1 MDRLSYWAYRL
12 ISATAG
18 WLPLPLLCRLGMAG
32 GWCAY
37 YLLPGYRRLALRNLA
52 VAFSGEH
59 ESAPLTPREL
69 SALARQH
76 FTTLGANLLG
86 SIGVAR
92 LPAEEV
98 KKVATIEGHEIPLE
112 LIEQKRGF
120 VFVIAHL
127 GNWELLSQL
136 TPLLYEVP
144 TGSVYQQLGNPYI
157 DADVRASRARLG
169 LHLFERKE
177 GFQAAIKMLREGGG
191 VGVLADQHAGD
202 AGVWVPFFGRLASTT
217 SLPAMMALRA
227 NAALLPITI
236 QTVRPGHWR
245 WVIGEPI
252 EVNSRDPSEATAII
266 NLNIEKRIREAPA
279 DWFWVHNRWKTPK
292 PKFLL
297 ASYKRGIVEPLDARP
312 LQPFK
317 ILIRSTNWLGDAVMS
332 VPAVR
337 AIKAGRPD
345 AHVTILA
352 PAKLVQ
358 IWQAVPEVDE
368 VIAIERRDS
377 VFSVARR
384 IRGKFDAAI
393 LFPNS
398 LRSALEAWLAGI
410 PRRVGYPGHR
420 RAWLL
425 NQPLLEK
432 KKKKVTTEPP
442 RHQVGH
448 YLKLAE
454 FVGAEIE
461 GWSLAESRREIVP
474 SVPRIA
480 VCPGAEYGPAKR
492 WPAERFAKV
501 IQQVSAGRTCEWCLV
516 GVEKDAP
523 IATEIARACG
533 VEVRNLTGKTS
544 LAELIA
550 LLRGC
555 TLLLTNDT
563 GTMHLAA
570 LLGVPVLAIFG
581 STEPALTG
589 PLGEGHRVLRHH
601 VDCSPC
607 FLRECP
613 LDFRCMKAIEPAE
626 VVAAVEGMLGSERGV
641 NGKSV

>member
-1 MDRLSYWAYRL
+1 MDWLSYWGYRL
-12 ISATAG
+12 VSAAAG
-18 WLPLPLLCRLGMAG
+18 LLPLPLLCRIGMLCG
-32 GWCAY
+32 GCAY

-52 VAFSGEH
+52 IAFSGPH
-59 ESAPLTPREL
+59 EASPLTPCEL
-69 SALARQH
+69 RALARKH
-76 FTTLGANLLG
+76 FATLGNNLLG

-92 LPAEEV
+92 LSADEV
-98 KKVATIEGHEIPLE
+98 RKVATIEGHEIPLE

-202 AGVWVPFFGRLASTT
+202 AGVWAPFFGRLASTT

-236 QTVRPGHWR
+236 QTERPGHWR
-245 WVIGEPI
+245 WIIGEPI
-252 EVNSRDPSEATAII
+252 EVNSRDPNEATAII

-297 ASYKRGIVEPLDARP
+297 ASYKRGIVEPLDGRP
-312 LQPFK
+312 LQPFR

-345 AHVTILA
+345 ARITILA
-352 PAKLVQ
+352 PAKLAQ

-368 VIAIERRDS
+368 VIAIEKRDG
-377 VFSVARR
+377 VFRVARR
-384 IRGKFDAAI
+384 IRDKFDVAI

-398 LRSALEAWLAGI
+398 VRSALEAWLAGI

-432 KKKKVTTEPP
+432 KKKKAVASEPP
-442 RHQVGH
+442 PHQVEH
-448 YLKLAE
+448 YLRLAE
-454 FVGAEIE
+454 FVGAGID
-461 GWSLAESRREIVP
+461 GWSLAPPRPAITP
-474 SVPRIA
+474 PVPRIA
-480 VCPGAEYGPAKR
+480 VCPGAEYGAAKR

-501 IQQVSAGRTCEWCLV
+501 IQQISAGRTCEWCLV

-523 IATEIARACG
+523 IADEIVRASG
-533 VEVRNLTGKTS
+533 VQVRNLAGKTT

-550 LLRGC
+550 LLRTC

-570 LLGVPVLAIFG
+570 LLGVPVVAIFG

-589 PLGEGHRVLRHH
+589 PLGDGHRVLRHH
-601 VDCSPC
+601 VECSPC
-607 FLRECP
+607 FLRDCP
-613 LDFRCMKAIEPAE
+613 IDFRCMKAIEPAE
-626 VVAAVEGMLGSERGV
+626 VVAAIEGMLEEHAV
-641 NGKSV
+641 

>member
-12 ISATAG
+12 ISAAAG
-18 WLPLPLLCRLGMAG
+18 LLPLPLLCRLGMVC
-32 GWCAY
+32 GWGAY

-52 VAFSGEH
+52 IAFSGPH
-59 ESAPLTPREL
+59 ESAPLTRREL
-69 SALARQH
+69 RALARKH
-76 FTTLGANLLG
+76 FATLGANLLG

-92 LPAEEV
+92 LSADDV
-98 KKVATIEGHEIPLE
+98 RKVATIDGHEIPLE

-144 TGSVYQQLGNPYI
+144 TGTVYQRLGNPYM
-157 DADVRASRARLG
+157 DADVRAARARLG

-202 AGVWVPFFGRLASTT
+202 AGVWAPFFGRLASTT

-236 QTVRPGHWR
+236 QTVRPGQWR
-245 WVIGEPI
+245 WIIGESI
-252 EVNSRDPSEATAII
+252 EVNSRDPNEATAII
-266 NLNIEKRIREAPA
+266 NLNIEKRIRDAPA

-297 ASYKRGIVEPLDARP
+297 ASYKRGIVEPLDGRP
-312 LQPFK
+312 LQPFR

-345 AHVTILA
+345 THVTILA
-352 PAKLVQ
+352 PAKLAQ

-368 VIAIERRDS
+368 VIAIEKRDG
-377 VFSVARR
+377 VFGVARR
-384 IRGKFDAAI
+384 ICGKFDVAI

-398 LRSALEAWLAGI
+398 VRSALEAWLAGI

-425 NQPLLEK
+425 NQPFREK
-432 KKKKVTTEPP
+432 KKKSVASEPP
-442 RHQVGH
+442 RHQVEH
-448 YLKLAE
+448 YLRLAE
-454 FVGAEIE
+454 FVGAEID
-461 GWSLAESRREIVP
+461 GWSLAEPRPPATEAVA
-474 SVPRIA
+474 RIA

-501 IQQVSAGRTCEWCLV
+501 IQQVSAGRACEWCLV

-523 IATEIARACG
+523 IAEEIARASG
-533 VEVRNLTGKTS
+533 VSVRNLAGKTS
-544 LAELIA
+544 LAELMT
-550 LLRGC
+550 LLRTC

-570 LLGVPVLAIFG
+570 LLGVPVVAIFG

-613 LDFRCMKAIEPAE
+613 IDFRCMKAIEPPE
-626 VVAAVEGMLGSERGV
+626 VVAAIEGMLESSR
-641 NGKSV
+641 SPA

>member
-12 ISATAG
+12 ISAAAG
-18 WLPLPLLCRLGMAG
+18 LLPLPLLCRVGMLC
-32 GWCAY
+32 GWGAY
-37 YLLPGYRRLALRNLA
+37 YLLPGYR
-52 VAFSGEH
+52 H
-59 ESAPLTPREL
+59 EAAPLPPREL
-69 SALARQH
+69 RALARKH
-76 FTTLGANLLG
+76 FATLGNNLLG

-92 LPAEEV
+92 LSADEV
-98 KKVATIEGHEIPLE
+98 RKVATIEGHEIPLE

-144 TGSVYQQLGNPYI
+144 TGTVYQRLGNRYM
-157 DADVRASRARLG
+157 DADVRAARARLG

-202 AGVWVPFFGRLASTT
+202 AGVWAPFFGRLASTS
-217 SLPAMMALRA
+217 SLAAMMALRA

-252 EVNSRDPSEATAII
+252 EVNSRDPNEATAII

-297 ASYKRGIVEPLDARP
+297 ASYKRGIVEPLDGRP
-312 LQPFK
+312 LQPFR

-352 PAKLVQ
+352 PAKLAH

-368 VIAIERRDS
+368 VIAIEQRDG
-377 VFSVARR
+377 VFGVARR
-384 IRGKFDAAI
+384 IRGKFDVAI

-398 LRSALEAWLAGI
+398 VRSALEAWLAGI

-425 NQPLLEK
+425 NQPLRDK
-432 KKKKVTTEPP
+432 KKKKAATSEPP
-442 RHQVGH
+442 RHQVEH
-448 YLKLAE
+448 YLRLAE
-454 FVGAEIE
+454 FAGAEID
-461 GWSLAESRREIVP
+461 GWSLAEPRSALVAPI
-474 SVPRIA
+474 PRIA

-492 WPAERFAKV
+492 GPAERFAKV
-501 IQQVSAGRTCEWCLV
+501 IEQVSAGRPCEWCLV

-523 IATEIARACG
+523 IAEEIARASG

-550 LLRGC
+550 LLRSC

-570 LLGVPVLAIFG
+570 LLGVPVVAIFG

-589 PLGEGHRVLRHH
+589 PLGDGHRVLRHH
-601 VDCSPC
+601 VECSPC

-613 LDFRCMKAIEPAE
+613 IDFRCMKAIEPPE
-626 VVAAVEGMLGSERGV
+626 VVAAIEELLTAGRPSAPVAV
-641 NGKSV
+641 